1 MHPHPQ
7 TPSRREKHSWGWSLA
22 LGTAALLS
30 LGQAGAQGWEAEMA
44 STKLKAQGDFPSL
57 PAAVP
62 SVPPN
67 TQDPSLWV
75 QHRVL
80 DPSQLPAQ
88 PTAGWMS
95 GIPSLEAV
103 LPELRGHIRTRR
115 GGGEGAAPWLFP
127 AIPHRCHSDRSWI
140 SPQRCRYPGH
150 SGEKHTRQAQHQPC
164 THAVPPRNLHAVS
177 ITVLGCFELDP
188 SSGSAGC
195 CSLKDTEPSAIPTHG
210 LQPQCRALY

>member
-1 MHPHPQ
+1 
-7 TPSRREKHSWGWSLA
+7 
-22 LGTAALLS
+22 
-30 LGQAGAQGWEAEMA
+30 MA

-115 GGGEGAAPWLFP
+115 GGGGRGQ
-127 AIPHRCHSDRSWI
+127 PH
-140 SPQRCRYPGH
+140 G
-150 SGEKHTRQAQHQPC
+150 
-164 THAVPPRNLHAVS
+164 
-177 ITVLGCFELDP
+177 
-188 SSGSAGC
+188 
-195 CSLKDTEPSAIPTHG
+195 CSLPSLIVAIVTEAGFHRSDAGTLGTAGRSTPGRLSIN
-210 LQPQCRALY
+210 RAPMLCLPETSMQ